1 MLLRVKNQPNKI
13 KVNNEKQGKRPAVDM
28 GALLPK
34 LIVGI
39 GGSAG
44 ALNAYKAL
52 LNAMP
57 SNTGMAFVIISH
69 MNPTA
74 HSQLAKI
81 LSRHTKMTVM
91 VTSTAMPVLA
101 NHVYVIPP
109 DADLFIENYSFKVI
123 SPRSGRNKQV
133 DVFFISL
140 AEAMGVR
147 AIGIILSGYDG
158 DGSEGCK
165 HIKAH
170 GGKIFTQDMSAE
182 VDYMP
187 LSAQDSGCVDF
198 VMPLDKIP
206 GKLKSL
212 AAALKTQKLKNRK

>member
-1 MLLRVKNQPNKI
+1 M
-13 KVNNEKQGKRPAVDM
+13 NNEKKGKRPAVDI
-28 GALLPK
+28 GVLHPK

-44 ALNAYKAL
+44 ALNAYKILLDAL
-52 LNAMP
+52 P

-74 HSQLAKI
+74 ISQLIKI

-91 VTSTAMPVLA
+91 EASMSMPILA

-109 DADLFIENYSFKVI
+109 DSDLFIENYSFKVI

-133 DVFFISL
+133 DVFFVSL

-147 AIGIILSGYDG
+147 AIAIILSGYDG
-158 DGSEGCK
+158 DGTEGCK
-165 HIKAH
+165 HIKAN
-170 GGKIFTQDMSAE
+170 GGKTFTQDMSAE
-182 VDYMP
+182 VDFMP
-187 LSAQDSGCVDF
+187 LSAQASGCVDF
-198 VMPLDKIP
+198 VMPLHKIP
-206 GKLKSL
+206 GKLKNL
-212 AAALKTQKLKNRK
+212 AAALKT

>member
-1 MLLRVKNQPNKI
+1 MKKKREISTADIEALQP
-13 KVNNEKQGKRPAVDM
+13 Q
-28 GALLPK
+28 

-52 LNAMP
+52 LDELP

-74 HSQLAKI
+74 ISQLTNI

-91 VTSTAMPVLA
+91 VASMAMPVLA

-109 DADLFIENYSFKVI
+109 DSDLLIENYNFKVI
-123 SPRSGRNKQV
+123 SPRAQRNKQV
-133 DVFFISL
+133 DVFFVSL

-147 AIGIILSGYDG
+147 AIAIILSGYDG
-158 DGSEGCK
+158 DGTEGCQ

-170 GGKIFTQDMSAE
+170 GGKTFAQDMSAE
-182 VDYMP
+182 VDQMP
-187 LSAQDSGCVDF
+187 LSALASGCIDF
-198 VMPLDKIP
+198 VMPLHKIP
-206 GKLKSL
+206 DKLKSL
-212 AAALKTQKLKNRK
+212 AAALKT